1 MPDTGCQVTLLLP
14 GLFGPVADPDIRDDA
29 STRASEAGV
38 LCTGLELPNLVR
50 ALSRS
55 QQLSSN
61 RLGPSL
67 EALYLNTFEI
77 TLPADQDFPI
87 AALTAQIDGLE
98 SQHDLWMR
106 ADPVYLRP
114 DLGRLILHD
123 HRRLDIQPDEAQ
135 QLASELNAEFE
146 ELELLVAS
154 PERWYLRLTTQPK
167 VTSTSPA
174 TAHGQDADSCLLQ
187 GADARYWHQLQNEIQ
202 MLLHASEVNSAREA
216 RGLPAINSLW
226 FWGVGQLPAP
236 SSSSWDSVLGNDVL
250 HQGLAHWNNTPYI
263 EIPDKAQ
270 QWLDTAPAGA
280 CLVTTQTAAR
290 GVHDQDRDAWREA
303 LIDIDQHW
311 LGPLLKALNNR
322 LVETLTI
329 DGGNGRMF
337 MLKRRDARKWWRSD
351 KSLQDLFTSARAPI
365 T

>member
-1 MPDTGCQVTLLLP
+1 MPDPGCQVTLLLP
-14 GLFGPVADPDIRDDA
+14 GLFGPAADPDIPDDA
-29 STRASEAGV
+29 GNRAREAGV
-38 LCTGLELPNLVR
+38 LCTGLELPNVVR

-55 QQLSSN
+55 RPLRSN
-61 RLGPSL
+61 RLEQSI
-67 EALYLNTFEI
+67 EALYLKAFEI
-77 TLPADQDFPI
+77 AMPADQDLPI

-98 SQHDLWMR
+98 SKHDVWMR

-135 QLASELNAEFE
+135 QLANELNAEFE

-174 TAHGQDADSCLLQ
+174 SAHGQDADSCLLQ
-187 GADARYWHQLQNEIQ
+187 GADARHWHQLQNEIQ
-202 MLLHASEVNSAREA
+202 MVLHASPVNSAREA

-226 FWGVGQLPAP
+226 FWGAGQLPSP
-236 SSSSWDSVLGNDVL
+236 TSSNWDTVLGHDVL
-250 HQGLAHWNNTPYI
+250 HQSLAHWSNTPYI
-263 EIPDKAQ
+263 EIPDNAQ
-270 QWLDTAPAGA
+270 QWLGQTPTGS
-280 CLVTTQTAAR
+280 CLVLSQTAAR
-290 GVHDQDRDAWREA
+290 AIHDQDRDAWREA
-303 LIDIDQHW
+303 LVELDQHW
-311 LGPLLKALNNR
+311 FGPLLVALKNR
-322 LVETLTI
+322 ILETLTI

-337 MLKRRDARKWWRSD
+337 ILTSRDARKWWRRD
-351 KSLQDLFTSARAPI
+351 NPLQDLFTSARAPI